1 MHHIGRSA
9 RRLSCWANTLGG
21 CHDTA
26 GRLIEE
32 YRQHC
37 LGADIPLDLSTS
49 VRPPDGD
56 DSTLFISAG
65 MQRFK
70 PLFADDN
77 HVGTIANIQSCLRLN
92 DLEEV
97 GDGTHCLRFDM
108 MGLFSF
114 RQMSVGDGIAFW
126 HAYLRR
132 IGITPTH
139 VTVHPDKMVDWKGL
153 HPAGTDVRPDPECT
167 WSDGGTG
174 GYCTEF
180 YVGDVEIGNI
190 VNPRG
195 DCLDVGFG
203 LQRLELVLGA
213 LPLSAVDILR
223 EGILAVLDDGY
234 VPGNK
239 GQGYALRRLLRTLW
253 RQGGVLDH
261 PVFHAERQRQERLRE
276 TYMRL
281 APKHPGMP
289 AAWWFDTHGIVLS
302 DVDDVMV
309 DAGGM

>member
-1 MHHIGRSA
+1 M
-9 RRLSCWANTLGG
+9 
-21 CHDTA
+21 
-26 GRLIEE
+26 IEE

-37 LGADIPLDLSTS
+37 LDADIPLELNTS
-49 VRPPDGD
+49 VRPPEGD

-70 PLFADDN
+70 SLFADTSY
-77 HVGTIANIQSCLRLN
+77 VGTVANIQSCLRLN

-114 RQMSVGDGIAFW
+114 RQMAVGDGIAFW

-139 VTVHPDKMVDWKGL
+139 VTVHPDRTALWRDL
-153 HPAGTDVRPDPECT
+153 HPADIEVRPDPDCT

-180 YVGDVEIGNI
+180 YVGDIEIGNI

-203 LQRLELVLGA
+203 LQRLEHVLGV
-213 LPLSAVDILR
+213 PPPSAVDLLR
-223 EGILAVLDDGY
+223 EGISAILDAGY

-239 GQGYALRRLLRTLW
+239 AQGYALRRLLRTLW
-253 RQGGVLDH
+253 RQGGTLDH
-261 PVFHAERQRQERLRE
+261 PVFHAERQRQERLRAM
-276 TYMRL
+276 YHRL
-281 APKHPGMP
+281 APRHPGMS
-289 AAWWFDTHGIVLS
+289 AAWWFDTHGIVLA
-302 DVDDVMV
+302 DVEDT
-309 DAGGM
+309 

>member
-1 MHHIGRSA
+1 
-9 RRLSCWANTLGG
+9 
-21 CHDTA
+21 
-26 GRLIEE
+26 
-32 YRQHC
+32 
-37 LGADIPLDLSTS
+37 
-49 VRPPDGD
+49 
-56 DSTLFISAG
+56 

-70 PLFADDN
+70 PLFADDD

-114 RQMSVGDGIAFW
+114 RQVSVGDGIAFW
-126 HAYLRR
+126 HGYLRR

-139 VTVHPDKMVDWKGL
+139 VTVHPDRMDAWKGL
-153 HPAGTDVRPDPECT
+153 HPPGMDVRPDPDCT

-174 GYCTEF
+174 GYSTEF
-180 YVGDVEIGNI
+180 HVGDVEIGNI

-195 DCLDVGFG
+195 TCLDVGFG

-213 LPLSAVDILR
+213 PPLPAVDILR
-223 EGILAVLDDGY
+223 DGIVAVLDAGY

-253 RQGGVLDH
+253 RQGGTLDH
-261 PVFHAERQRQERLRE
+261 PVFHAELRRQERLRE
-276 TYMRL
+276 MYMRL
-281 APKHPGMP
+281 WHRHPGMT
-289 AAWWFDTHGIVLS
+289 AAWWFDTHGIVVT
-302 DVDDVMV
+302 DFDDAMV
-309 DAGGM
+309 DGGGMRRG

>member
-1 MHHIGRSA
+1 M
-9 RRLSCWANTLGG
+9 
-21 CHDTA
+21 D
-26 GRLIEE
+26 
-32 YRQHC
+32 
-37 LGADIPLDLSTS
+37 ADIPLELNTS
-49 VRPPDGD
+49 VRPPEGD

-70 PLFADDN
+70 SLFADTSY
-77 HVGTIANIQSCLRLN
+77 VGTVANIQSCLRLN

-114 RQMSVGDGIAFW
+114 RQMAVGDGIAFW

-139 VTVHPDKMVDWKGL
+139 VTVHPDRTALWRDL
-153 HPAGTDVRPDPECT
+153 HPADIEVRPDPDCT

-180 YVGDVEIGNI
+180 YVGDIEIGNI

-203 LQRLELVLGA
+203 LQRLEHVLGV
-213 LPLSAVDILR
+213 PPPSAVDLLR
-223 EGILAVLDDGY
+223 EGISAILDAGY

-239 GQGYALRRLLRTLW
+239 AQGYALRRLLRTLW
-253 RQGGVLDH
+253 RQGGTLDH
-261 PVFHAERQRQERLRE
+261 PVFHAERQRQERLRAM
-276 TYMRL
+276 YHRL
-281 APKHPGMP
+281 APRHPGMS
-289 AAWWFDTHGIVLS
+289 AAWWFDTHGIVLA
-302 DVDDVMV
+302 DVEDT
-309 DAGGM
+309 